1 MLSYIGEFN
10 ILLSHLRP
18 VSIIMMIIISVHTT
32 NIYRYISYIILYV
45 KGPLVYNTYFQNC
58 SLLKFVVHC

>member
-1 MLSYIGEFN
+1 
-10 ILLSHLRP
+10 
-18 VSIIMMIIISVHTT
+18 MMIIISVHTT

-45 KGPLVYNTYFQNC
+45 KGPLVYKTYFQNC